1 MSTEMASCTVCG
13 QALDA
18 QGRCARC
25 QSASPPV
32 ASVDAPPSASPSA
45 PAVGEPV
52 WDQVGH
58 VWTIQDW
65 RPLLT
70 LWLVIALGFSFTRLV
85 VNGYDE
91 QQDKLAKQY
100 YAAGARAMEAQHPE
114 QAVDAFEGAL
124 VYSHDNFGY
133 QLKLTD
139 ALLASGAA
147 AEAEA
152 VAQLHAFLD
161 QRPTDAQVKLKLAR
175 LEARRHHVDE
185 ALRYYLEAIEGDW
198 PEHTDPFP
206 QRIAVRFESAEYL
219 VEQGRRAQAE
229 GALQALAAVLPVSWP
244 EQEKLGDLFLR
255 NGNAPK
261 ALKIYQAVLDQ
272 DPENQAA
279 LLGAAKASLA
289 TSSYTGARRFL
300 LAMKPAT
307 GESRKLLAELD
318 RLEALDPFA
327 PNASP
332 AARVERTLAAYQI
345 AGRRMAA
352 CRAAIKVA
360 SPQVQE
366 RWKELERWAGQLAPA
381 MNERRLRRRYDLIES
396 TMRFAFQAEMA
407 AEKDCGPASNASVDD
422 EALLLLA
429 QERLGASQ

>member
-1 MSTEMASCTVCG
+1 MAICTVCG

-18 QGRCARC
+18 QGRCPRC
-25 QSASPPV
+25 QSAP
-32 ASVDAPPSASPSA
+32 ASAAASEEHS
-45 PAVGEPV
+45 
-52 WDQVGH
+52 
-58 VWTIQDW
+58 VWTIRDW
-65 RPLLT
+65 RPLLA

-91 QQDKLAKQY
+91 QQQKLASQY
-100 YAAGARAMEAQHPE
+100 YAAGTRAMEARQPE
-114 QAVDAFEGAL
+114 QAVEAFEGAL
-124 VYSHDNFGY
+124 VYSHDNFDY

-139 ALLASGAA
+139 ALLDSGAA
-147 AEAEA
+147 GEA

-175 LEARRHHVDE
+175 VEARRHHVDG

-219 VEQGRRAQAE
+219 IEQERRLQAE

-255 NGNAPK
+255 IGNAPR
-261 ALKIYQAVLDQ
+261 ALKVYQIVLDQ

-279 LLGAAKASLA
+279 LMGASKASLSV
-289 TSSYTGARRFL
+289 SSYSSARRYL
-300 LAMKPAT
+300 LEIKPPT
-307 GESRKLLAELD
+307 EESRRLLAELD

-327 PNASP
+327 ANASP
-332 AARVERTLAAYQI
+332 RARVQRTLTAFRI
-345 AGRRMAA
+345 ANQRMAA
-352 CRAAIKVA
+352 CAASISGA

-366 RWKELERWAGQLAPA
+366 RWRELERWGGQLAPA
-381 MNERRLRRRYDLIES
+381 MNERKLRGRDDLIES
-396 TMRFAFQAEMA
+396 TMRFAFQAEMT
-407 AEKDCGPASNASVDD
+407 AEKCCGPASKASVDD
-422 EALLLLA
+422 AALLLLA
-429 QERLGASQ
+429 RERMGAVQ

>member
-1 MSTEMASCTVCG
+1 MNTESATCTVCG

-18 QGRCARC
+18 RGRCLRC
-25 QSASPPV
+25 ESAG
-32 ASVDAPPSASPSA
+32 A
-45 PAVGEPV
+45 PATASDPHP
-52 WDQVGH
+52 DQLGH

-70 LWLVIALGFSFTRLV
+70 FALVIALGFSFTRLV

-91 QQDKLAKQY
+91 QQEKLAKEY
-100 YAAGARAMEAQHPE
+100 YAAGTRAMEARQPE
-114 QAVDAFEGAL
+114 QAVEAFEGAL
-124 VYSHDNFGY
+124 VYSHNNFDY

-139 ALLASGAA
+139 ALLSSGASG
-147 AEAEA
+147 EGEA

-161 QRPTDAQVKLKLAR
+161 QRPNDAQVKLKLAR

-206 QRIAVRFESAEYL
+206 QRIGVRFESAEYL
-219 VEQGRRAQAE
+219 VDQGRHTQAE

-244 EQEKLGDLFLR
+244 EQEKLGDLLLR
-255 NGNAPK
+255 NGEAPK
-261 ALKIYQAVLDQ
+261 ALKVYQVVLDQ
-272 DPENQAA
+272 DAENQTA
-279 LLGAAKASLA
+279 LMGAAKASVA
-289 TSSYTGARRFL
+289 SSSYAGARRYL
-300 LAMKPAT
+300 LAMKPPTDEA
-307 GESRKLLAELD
+307 RRLLAELD

-327 PNASP
+327 PNASED
-332 AARVERTLAAYQI
+332 ARVRRTLAAFQI
-345 AGRRMAA
+345 ASRRMAA
-352 CRAAIKVA
+352 CRSAIDAA
-360 SPQVQE
+360 SPQVQD
-366 RWKELERWAGQLAPA
+366 RWKGLKRWAGQLAPA
-381 MNERRLRRRYDLIES
+381 MNTQKLRGRFDLIES

-429 QERLGASQ
+429 QERLGAAQ

>member
-1 MSTEMASCTVCG
+1 MSTETATCTVCG

-18 QGRCARC
+18 QGRCPRC
-25 QSASPPV
+25 QPAADP
-32 ASVDAPPSASPSA
+32 AAPPDVHPD
-45 PAVGEPV
+45 E
-52 WDQVGH
+52 VGH

-85 VNGYDE
+85 VNSYDE

-100 YAAGARAMEAQHPE
+100 YAAGTRAMEAQQPE
-114 QAVDAFEGAL
+114 QAVEAFEGAL
-124 VYSHDNFGY
+124 VYSQDNFDY

-147 AEAEA
+147 GEA

-161 QRPTDAQVKLKLAR
+161 QRPADAQVKLKLAR

-185 ALRYYLEAIEGDW
+185 ALRYYVGALEGDW

-219 VEQGRRAQAE
+219 VEQERTAQAE
-229 GALQALAAVLPVSWP
+229 GALQTLAAVLPVSWP

-255 NGNAPK
+255 NGDAVR
-261 ALKIYQAVLDQ
+261 ALKVYQVVLDQ

-289 TSSYTGARRFL
+289 TSTYTGARRYLLGVKPPTDESRRL
-300 LAMKPAT
+300 LA
-307 GESRKLLAELD
+307 GLD
-318 RLEALDPFA
+318 RLEALDPFS
-327 PNASP
+327 PNATQ
-332 AARVERTLAAYQI
+332 AARTERTLAAFRI
-345 AGRRMAA
+345 ASRRMAA
-352 CRAAIKVA
+352 CKASIGSA

-366 RWKELERWAGQLAPA
+366 HWRELERWASQLVPT
-381 MNERRLRRRYDLIES
+381 MTERKLRGRDDLIES

-407 AEKDCGPASNASVDD
+407 AEKSCGPASNASVDD

-429 QERLGASQ
+429 RERMGAVK

>member
-1 MSTEMASCTVCG
+1 MANCTVCG

-18 QGRCARC
+18 QGRCPRC
-25 QSASPPV
+25 QA
-32 ASVDAPPSASPSA
+32 APPPAAASDEHPN
-45 PAVGEPV
+45 E
-52 WDQVGH
+52 VGH

-91 QQDKLAKQY
+91 QQQKLAAQY
-100 YAAGARAMEAQHPE
+100 YAAGTRAMEAHHPE
-114 QAVDAFEGAL
+114 QAVEAFEGAL
-124 VYSHDNFGY
+124 VYSHNNFDY

-147 AEAEA
+147 GEGEAI
-152 VAQLHAFLD
+152 AQLHAFLD

-175 LEARRHHVDE
+175 VEARRHHVDE

-219 VEQGRRAQAE
+219 IEQERRPQAE

-255 NGNAPK
+255 IGNAPR
-261 ALKIYQAVLDQ
+261 ALKVYQVVLDQ

-279 LLGAAKASLA
+279 LLGAAKASLS
-289 TSSYTGARRFL
+289 TSSYGSARRYL
-300 LAMKPAT
+300 LEIKPPT
-307 GESRKLLAELD
+307 EESRRLLAELD

-327 PNASP
+327 PDTSP
-332 AARVERTLAAYQI
+332 SVRVQRTLTAFGI
-345 AGRRMAA
+345 ANRRMAA
-352 CRAAIKVA
+352 CAASISGA
-360 SPQVQE
+360 SSQVQE
-366 RWKELERWAGQLAPA
+366 RWSKLERWAGQLAPA
-381 MNERRLRRRYDLIES
+381 MNERKLRGRDDLIES

-407 AEKDCGPASNASVDD
+407 AEQDCGPASNASVDD
-422 EALLLLA
+422 RALLLLA
-429 QERLGASQ
+429 RERMGAVQ

>member
-1 MSTEMASCTVCG
+1 MSTETATCTVCG

-18 QGRCARC
+18 QGSCPRC
-25 QSASPPV
+25 QSASPT
-32 ASVDAPPSASPSA
+32 AAA
-45 PAVGEPV
+45 PAAASDAHP
-52 WDQVGH
+52 DQVGH
-58 VWTIQDW
+58 VWTIRDW

-85 VNGYDE
+85 VNSYDE

-100 YAAGARAMEAQHPE
+100 YAAGTRAMESQQPE
-114 QAVDAFEGAL
+114 QAVEAFEGAL
-124 VYSHDNFGY
+124 VYSHDNFDY

-147 AEAEA
+147 GEA
-152 VAQLHAFLD
+152 VAQLHSFLD

-206 QRIAVRFESAEYL
+206 QRINVRFESAEYL
-219 VEQGRRAQAE
+219 IEQGRHVQAQ
-229 GALQALAAVLPVSWP
+229 GALQALTAVLPVSWP

-255 NGNAPK
+255 NGEAAK
-261 ALKIYQAVLDQ
+261 ALKVYQVVLDR

-289 TSSYTGARRFL
+289 SSGYSGARRYL
-300 LAMKPAT
+300 LAMTPPTDEAR
-307 GESRKLLAELD
+307 SLLAELD

-327 PNASP
+327 PNAGQ
-332 AARVERTLAAYQI
+332 AARVQRTLAAFQI
-345 AGRRMAA
+345 ASRRMAA
-352 CRAAIKVA
+352 CGATIEAA
-360 SPQVQE
+360 SPKVQE
-366 RWKELERWAGQLAPA
+366 RWRALQRWAGQLAPV
-381 MNERRLRRRYDLIES
+381 MNERKLRGRDDLIES
-396 TMRFAFQAEMA
+396 IMRFAFQAEMA

-429 QERLGASQ
+429 RERMGAVQ